1 MEHFS
6 HKIYN
11 LAIETENSK
20 HVKSKCF
27 SSKPVKEKDK
37 KLGKIFGFIS
47 MQSEDAKIPDFIN
60 FIIDQ
65 IKINYYSFA
74 KENEDAVSEYNIEEA
89 LEGALQK
96 TNIDIFAF
104 LEKEK
109 ISILLQDI
117 HILIAAI
124 KNHGISFSAAGNIH
138 GYLFHF
144 KKNSIY
150 QIINV
155 YENIASADN
164 LNPLKFFTQTISG
177 QIANMD
183 SMFFCTSN
191 ILDYL
196 SLDKI
201 KTIITQNE
209 APDCARFLKTILSQ
223 VSTPKHFIFSIISVQ
238 KNIVAEKPLSTIY
251 NFDYAKAASRDSIKK
266 LAHTEKTTERFL
278 NPSLRMTVKRFARTL
293 QSNVYDYFKN
303 LKDGTLSKIIFKQ
316 KKDQQSFKTENPA
329 YAQKTY
335 TKRIRIS
342 LRAIQENKIFQWV
355 LFAIKR
361 FFKTFF
367 KKFVELPLKTK
378 TIAIISIMLTA
389 LFIQSIYHLA
399 ITNKYKKE
407 EQQFE
412 TALNDIKKLR
422 DAAEASIIYQDEDA
436 ARNLY
441 IKANNSFENIP
452 KKYTDDPKSL
462 EEKGKIQEKLR
473 ELRHIENIED
483 PIVLGNW
490 KNLDP
495 KASISPTLIYANS
508 TLYSQNLSNSQIYTL
523 DVNTHII
530 GSVYA
535 SATFLSEVRS
545 STLLKNEALFL
556 NNKQTLFSFNILNGN
571 IKPIPIRLDGGS
583 KIIAMENYNNKI
595 YLLDAKNNTIIKFTY
610 SSAGLSNPEN
620 WIRDDIVD
628 ITDGVD
634 LAIDGNI
641 YVLKNNGEVI
651 KLLNGKLTTFSVKS
665 IDPALEHPTK
675 IFTTPQSAYL
685 YILDPPNKRIVL
697 LDKNGKLVRQYFS
710 EKFTSLKNFI
720 VSEKEKK
727 IYVLDGNMISGFSIK

>member
-11 LAIETENSK
+11 LAIETENSR
-20 HVKSKCF
+20 HIKSKCF

-47 MQSEDAKIPDFIN
+47 MQSEDVKIPDFIN

-74 KENEDAVSEYNIEEA
+74 KENEEAVSEYNIEEA
-89 LEGALQK
+89 LECALQK

-124 KNHGISFSAAGNIH
+124 KNQLISFSAAGNIH
-138 GYLFHF
+138 GYLFHL

-155 YENIASADN
+155 YENIASVDN

-209 APDCARFLKTILSQ
+209 TSDSARFLKTILSQ
-223 VSTPKHFIFSIISVQ
+223 VSTPKHFIFSVISVQ
-238 KNIVAEKPLSTIY
+238 KNIAAEKPLSTIY

-266 LAHTEKTTERFL
+266 LIHTEKTTERFL
-278 NPSLRMTVKRFARTL
+278 NPSLRMTVKRLARTL
-293 QSNVYDYFKN
+293 QSRVYEYFKN
-303 LKDGTLSKIIFKQ
+303 LKDGTLSKIILKQ
-316 KKDQQSFKTENPA
+316 KKDQRLFKTENSA
-329 YAQKTY
+329 NTQKTY
-335 TKRIRIS
+335 SRRIRIS
-342 LRAIQENKIFQWV
+342 LSAIQENKIFQWV
-355 LFAIKR
+355 LFAIQR
-361 FFKTFF
+361 FFKAFF

-378 TIAIISIMLTA
+378 VIAIVSIILTA

-412 TALNDIKKLR
+412 TVLNDIKKLR

-452 KKYTDDPKSL
+452 KKYANNPNAL
-462 EEKGKIQEKLR
+462 EEKEKIQEKLQ
-473 ELRHIENIED
+473 ELRHIKNIED
-483 PIVLGNW
+483 PVVLGNW

-495 KASISPTLIYANS
+495 RASISPTLIYTNL
-508 TLYSQNLSNSQIYTL
+508 TLYSQNLNNSQIYTL

-530 GSVYA
+530 GSVYT
-535 SATFLSEVRS
+535 SDKNLGEMKS
-545 STLLKNEALFL
+545 STLIKNEALFF
-556 NNKQTLFSFNILNGN
+556 NNKETLFSFNTLNGSV
-571 IKPIPIRLDGGS
+571 KPLPIQLDGGS
-583 KIIAMENYNNKI
+583 EIIAMESYNNKV
-595 YLLDAKNNTIIKFTY
+595 YLLDAKNNTIIKYAY
-610 SSAGLSNPEN
+610 SSAGLSNPES

-634 LAIDGNI
+634 IAIDGNI

-651 KLLNGKLTTFSVKS
+651 KLLNGKLATFSVKS
-665 IDPALEHPTK
+665 IDPVLEYPTK
-675 IFTTPQSAYL
+675 IFASPESAYL
-685 YILDPPNKRIVL
+685 YLLDPPNKRIVL
-697 LDKNGKLVRQYFS
+697 LDKNGMLVRQYYS
-710 EKFTSLKNFI
+710 EKFTNLKDFI
-720 VSEKEKK
+720 VSEKEKR
-727 IYVLDGNMISGFSIK
+727 IYVLDGNMVFGFNTK